1 MIAGGKGIMFVWF
14 FLEKKEREICNV
26 LPVRGEESP
35 LTVAFY
41 LFPPPY
47 RK

>member
-1 MIAGGKGIMFVWF
+1 MIAGGKGIMFESF
-14 FLEKKEREICNV
+14 FWKKKEREICNA
-26 LPVRGEESP
+26 LSVRGEESP

>member
-1 MIAGGKGIMFVWF
+1 MIAGGKGIVFVCF
-14 FLEKKEREICNV
+14 FGKKEREICNA